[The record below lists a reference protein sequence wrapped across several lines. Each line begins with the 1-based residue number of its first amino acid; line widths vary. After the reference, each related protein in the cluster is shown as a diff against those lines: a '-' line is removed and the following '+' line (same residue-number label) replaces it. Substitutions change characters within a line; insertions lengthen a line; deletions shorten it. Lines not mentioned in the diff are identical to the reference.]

1 MFTKSTITTY
11 NNYND
16 NEIIG
21 IIIIIPQNANVTL
34 YEGNENSVLICV
46 INPIIISYYNN
57 SINNI
62 IIITKEY

>member
-16 NEIIG
+16 NNIIG

>member
-16 NEIIG
+16 NSIIG